1 MFSAGMSDSQ
11 PALSNA
17 SHLGGG
23 GELEGGG
30 LGGGWLQ
37 AADLWQLELTM
48 TAGSSE
54 SWQVASKAGK
64 QIAEA
69 I

>member
-1 MFSAGMSDSQ
+1 MSELQSAH
-11 PALSNA
+11 SNA

-23 GELEGGG
+23 GGLEGGG

-37 AADLWQLELTM
+37 GAGIWLLEV

-54 SWQVASKAGK
+54 SQQVASKAGK